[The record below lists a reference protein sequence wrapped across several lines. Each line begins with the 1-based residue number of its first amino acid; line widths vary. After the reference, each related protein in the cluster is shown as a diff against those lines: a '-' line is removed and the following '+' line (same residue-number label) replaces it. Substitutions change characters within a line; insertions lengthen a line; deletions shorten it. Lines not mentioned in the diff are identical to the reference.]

1 MPVRRF
7 RHGQRSDRVND
18 RMHGRSSVLMIA
30 FAALATCTATPPQA
44 STPARSAPVLTER
57 TVITPAPARSTTAP
71 LESMRPDFWFSTPA
85 IQGGLVTA
93 RAPSGARAVLFN
105 GVELPLT
112 AEGFFL
118 IGFDRDAEN
127 SASLVALFS
136 DGQRKEHYLPVAPG
150 NWKIEHVAA
159 NPTGGAK
166 TTEEFQARRGP
177 ELARINAARAT
188 RVASD
193 GWRQNFIRPVAGRIS
208 GLFGAQRIYNGTPGS
223 YHSGMDIAAPNGTP
237 FVAPADGVV
246 TLAAAEDVFTL
257 EGHLLMIDHGMG
269 LNSAFLHCSELL
281 VREGDVV
288 KQGQVIGK
296 VGATGRASGPHL
308 HWGVKWNS
316 ARIDPRLVIS
326 AVSPSGNGP

>member
-1 MPVRRF
+1 M
-7 RHGQRSDRVND
+7 G
-18 RMHGRSSVLMIA
+18 GRGSFLLLC

-44 STPARSAPVLTER
+44 STPTRS
-57 TVITPAPARSTTAP
+57 TPAPTERPSALPTQQEPANVSSEDA
-71 LESMRPDFWFSTPA
+71 RPDFWFSTPA
-85 IQGGLVTA
+85 VQGGLVTA
-93 RAPSGARAVLFN
+93 QAPSGARAVLFN
-105 GVELPLT
+105 GTELPLT

-136 DGQRKEHYLPVAPG
+136 NGQRKEHYLPVAPG
-150 NWKIEHVAA
+150 NWRIEHVAA

-166 TTEEFQARRGP
+166 TSEEFQARRGP
-177 ELARINAARAT
+177 ELARINAARAV
-188 RVASD
+188 RVTSD
-193 GWRQNFIRPVAGRIS
+193 GWLQNFIRPVGGRVS

-223 YHSGMDIAAPNGTP
+223 YHSGMDIAAPAGTP

-246 TLAAAEDVFTL
+246 TLAAVEDTFTL

-288 KQGQVIGK
+288 KQGQIIGK

-308 HWGVKWNS
+308 HWGMKWNS
-316 ARIDPRLVIS
+316 ARIDPRLLIP
-326 AVSPSGNGP
+326 AG